1 MNLFNI
7 HQKIKF
13 ARLNKPA
20 KVYLMVCLVLGLL
33 APIIANHLPLAVS
46 LKGEWFFPAFDNNG
60 NAVTS
65 EGTIHFA
72 STDWNSLTDATLIF
86 APIPYSPGQSDF
98 TDPGYSPPLTRSKDH
113 KKGMHWLGTGKRGED
128 VLAGILHGIRIS
140 LSVAIF
146 SMLIAGFLG
155 ITIGAAAGYLGDNL
169 KVNKFGFW
177 MAIFGALP
185 AWFYSGKLTNLFLDG
200 EMLLTRYF
208 LFLLFFVLILAML
221 KMAGERIVRSVKSF
235 QQLTVPI
242 DTFLMKIVELVS
254 SIPVLLLILSI
265 AAITRP
271 SISNLVW
278 IIGITSWTEVARLT
292 RAEVLKLREMDFIS
306 SAKATGMPVFRIVK
320 NHLIP
325 NALTP
330 VYVALAYGAGG
341 AILAESGL
349 SFLGVGVPPEA
360 VTWGKIIAEGRQNF
374 DAWWLVVFP
383 GIMISATVMAFYSL
397 RKK

>member
-1 MNLFNI
+1 
-7 HQKIKF
+7 
-13 ARLNKPA
+13 
-20 KVYLMVCLVLGLL
+20 
-33 APIIANHLPLAVS
+33 
-46 LKGEWFFPAFDNNG
+46 
-60 NAVTS
+60 
-65 EGTIHFA
+65 
-72 STDWNSLTDATLIF
+72 
-86 APIPYSPGQSDF
+86 
-98 TDPGYSPPLTRSKDH
+98 
-113 KKGMHWLGTGKRGED
+113 
-128 VLAGILHGIRIS
+128 
-140 LSVAIF
+140 
-146 SMLIAGFLG
+146 
-155 ITIGAAAGYLGDNL
+155 
-169 KVNKFGFW
+169 
-177 MAIFGALP
+177 
-185 AWFYSGKLTNLFLDG
+185 
-200 EMLLTRYF
+200 
-208 LFLLFFVLILAML
+208 
-221 KMAGERIVRSVKSF
+221 
-235 QQLTVPI
+235 
-242 DTFLMKIVELVS
+242 MKIVELVS

-265 AAITRP
+265 AAISRP
-271 SISNLVW
+271 SIANLVW